1 MKTKSEKDKFIIDNW
16 GSDLTLAQIAQ
27 MIGVGESSVRRAGAR
42 LNLTPRSKVE
52 KPQDIIQ
59 SHRDMY
65 SKKNEKS
72 QTEKAIKNLIS
83 ENDALK
89 KEIEA
94 VLNTKIIHPKEM
106 AYDKSL
112 NVGEAIAVVLAS
124 DWHIEE
130 NVKPQTVNGLNTF
143 NISIAEKRVEQFF
156 KNTLKLV
163 EKEQNQSD
171 IKTLVLALLGDFISG
186 NIHDELLENCS
197 LRPMEAIILAEQLIS
212 GGIDYLLANSKLNLI
227 IPCHV
232 GNHTRITRKVHISTE
247 AGNSIET
254 FMYYHLRNY
263 YKDNPRVVFQISES
277 YLSYLKVFDFT
288 ICFQHGHA
296 VRFGG
301 GVGGLSI
308 PLNKAIAQW
317 EKLKHAD
324 LYCLGHWHQFLD
336 TGQAI
341 VNGSIIGYNAFA
353 LFIKAGFERPKQ
365 AFFLVDR
372 KRGCKTIVCPVLF
385 DI

>member
-1 MKTKSEKDKFIIDNW
+1 MKTKKEIDDIIIKKWNT
-16 GSDLTLAQIAQ
+16 DLTLYEISKL
-27 MIGVGESSVRRAGAR
+27 IGKSESSVRRAGAR
-42 LNLTPRSKVE
+42 LNLPPRSKVE
-52 KPQDIIQ
+52 KDLIQ
-59 SHRDMY
+59 SRRDMY
-65 SKKNEKS
+65 SKQEEKS
-72 QTEKAIKNLIS
+72 QTEKAIKKLIS

-89 KEIEA
+89 KEIDA
-94 VLNTKIIHPKEM
+94 VLNTKEIHPKEM
-106 AYDKSL
+106 TYDKSL
-112 NVGEAIAVVLAS
+112 SVGEAVAVVLAS

-130 NVKPQTVNGLNTF
+130 IVKPQTVNGLNTF
-143 NISIAEKRVEQFF
+143 NTSIAEKRVQQFF

-365 AFFLVDR
+365 AFFLIDR